1 MKKQQFIDLT
11 KVVLDYILELDNES
25 IEGLLSNSKVISIID
40 KIESKDTNSPNNYE
54 LKKIIKVSDE
64 EKLALYSNENN
75 GILKNDKD
83 IIKEI
88 KVKKE
93 KITRT
98 SDIDYI
104 IKKLDKVKTREEAK
118 RLLSDKN
125 ITNKMLRDVGD
136 KLGLYIAIRYTKK
149 KIIDKLIDETIG
161 LKLKMKRSKG
171 NR

>member
-25 IEGLLSNSKVISIID
+25 IEGLLSNSKALHIVD
-40 KIESKDTNSPNNYE
+40 KIECEEVNILSNNTLE
-54 LKKIIKVSDE
+54 AAIKVSDE
-64 EKLALYSNENN
+64 EKLALYIKGSNE
-75 GILKNDKD
+75 GLKNNED
-83 IIKEI
+83 IIKNI

-93 KITRT
+93 KTIKN
-98 SDIDYI
+98 SDVDYI
-104 IKKLDKVKTREEAK
+104 IKKLDKVKTKEEAK

-136 KLGLYIAIRYTKK
+136 KLGLYIAIRYTKE